1 MESLV
6 IAAVEGIAEK
16 VLPLAVE
23 GANLAWGFKEE
34 LESLSKRF
42 ETAQI
47 LLNDA
52 EKRQKMGTPTVQ
64 NWLKKLK
71 VVTCEADDILD
82 EYAYEVCRR
91 KLENRIRNKVRNFF
105 SLSNPLAFRLKMAYK
120 VKNIHQSL
128 DKLYKSATGELGL
141 SPVKLTSSSSVEAPT
156 VVQTHP
162 YISESEIVGRGDDV
176 TKVVEML
183 QSSESNDQ
191 NYTPVTAVV
200 GMGGL
205 GKTSLAQL
213 VFNNPEVVKSFSD
226 HRMWIC
232 VSDDFR
238 VEMILNQME
247 LSLGGTKLDESNTQG
262 MVQKLKEKLGGKRYL
277 LVLDDVWNEIP
288 EKWETLL
295 SALIGI
301 SGDKGSRILVTTR
314 NYKVVNA
321 LQNSSVY
328 PLSKLSPDDSWTMF
342 CKRAFAAG
350 GPRKTSY
357 LEEVGKKIVERCG
370 GVPLAVKAIGG
381 LMYSK
386 KLEHEWLKIQE
397 ESGLW
402 NSLGSDNNVESALLL
417 SFNHL
422 PSASLKQCFAYC
434 SLFQKDDNI
443 VKDDLIQRWMA
454 QGYLQP
460 PQESNRLMEDI
471 GNDYFCVLLW
481 NSLLQDVKKDE
492 YGNIKSCKMHD
503 LVHDLALR
511 VSNNYYCITSRS
523 REVNDVPEVLHLSLF
538 SGTGEGISIPKVRA
552 RRLRTLRLSGD
563 LLHCELR
570 KFKGLREIDLIDFG
584 TENLPESI
592 GKLKHL
598 RYLNVSKTLIN
609 RLPDSLCKL
618 YNLQTLNVSRSS
630 EFKEL
635 PTDFCKLI
643 SLRHLY
649 LKSPISL
656 PIGIRQLTS
665 LQTLPFFVVG
675 QDEGRRI
682 EELGFLTNL
691 RGELGI
697 CGLENVANRAEAQ
710 KANLP
715 CKPYIQ
721 VLSFSWSDE
730 REEKINSDEDVLEG
744 LLPHNSLK
752 GLRITRFEGENFAS
766 WMMTPSP
773 TLVLCNLVKIN
784 LMNCNKCKQ
793 VPSLGHLPCLEEVV
807 IDEMKNLECIGAE
820 FYGPISEGAAVFPSL
835 RVLILRRVLN
845 LVKWMGV
852 DECAASVFPCLEVLE
867 MEQCGKLITAPSHFP
882 SIKELIIF
890 SSRSQALEK
899 MSSTITTLE
908 HVQFYKASGPELNL
922 VLERM
927 LVKNKFLRKF
937 SIAFCRDLSFLP
949 SGLGNLSY
957 LSEASLRY
965 CSSLTCFPSGLYLP
979 VSLENLQI
987 DHCPKLMVANLV
999 PNKPMSLKELTLTGF
1014 ETLTIDW
1021 TRFLL
1026 SLTGLRSLVIGYFST
1041 ELDYFPWPDPFVA
1054 AAGEKEDEDEAIT
1067 QQRNHLQ
1074 YPLVSL
1080 ESLTL
1085 RGRKSVKSLP
1095 EHLQHLTALKALELE
1110 HFRGLESL
1118 SEWLGNLSSLQSLS
1132 IRYADEL
1139 MKLPEAEVM
1148 QRLTKLRSLYFYDC
1162 PLLKERCKKEIGPE
1176 WHKIR
1181 HIPSI
1186 TIDDEEL
1193 QSQDQ
1198 LLANW

>member
-6 IAAVEGIAEK
+6 IVAVKGISEK

-23 GANLAWGFKEE
+23 GPTLAWVFKEE
-34 LESLSKRF
+34 LGSLSKRF

-47 LLNDA
+47 LLNDT
-52 EKRQKMGTPTVQ
+52 EKSQKMGTPTVQ
-64 NWLKKLK
+64 NWVKKLK

-91 KLENRIRNKVRNFF
+91 KLEVQNRIRNKVRNFF

-128 DKLYKSATGELGL
+128 DKLYKSANGELGL

-162 YISESEIVGRGDDV
+162 YINESEIVGRGDDV

-191 NYTPVTAVV
+191 NYIPVTAVV

-213 VFNNPEVVKSFSD
+213 VFNNPDVVKSFSD

-232 VSDDFR
+232 VSDNFR

-262 MVQKLKEKLGGKRYL
+262 MVQKLKEKLGGKRYF

-314 NYKVVNA
+314 NYKVVKA

-328 PLSKLSPDDSWTMF
+328 PLSELSPDDSWTMF

-386 KLEHEWLKIQE
+386 KHEHEWLSIQ

-402 NSLGSDNNVESALLL
+402 NSLGSDNNVESTLLL

-434 SLFQKDDNI
+434 SIFQKDDNI

-460 PQESNRLMEDI
+460 PQESYLLMEDI
-471 GNDYFCVLLW
+471 GNDYFYVLLW

-511 VSNNYYCITSRS
+511 VSNNCCITSRY
-523 REVNDVPEVLHLSLF
+523 REVSDVPEVLHLSLF
-538 SGTGEGISIPKVRA
+538 SGTEEGISIPKVRA
-552 RRLRTLRLSGD
+552 RRLRTLRCSGN
-563 LLHCELR
+563 LLDCQLR
-570 KFKGLREIDLIDFG
+570 KFKGLREIDLIDLG

-598 RYLNVSKTLIN
+598 RYLNVSETRIN

-618 YNLQTLNVSRSS
+618 YNLQTLNVSTWSALT
-630 EFKEL
+630 EF

-649 LKSPISL
+649 IKFPISL

-691 RGELGI
+691 RGKLGI
-697 CGLENVANRAEAQ
+697 CGLQNVANRGEAQ
-710 KANLP
+710 KANLS
-715 CKPYIQ
+715 CKLYIQ
-721 VLSFSWSDE
+721 ELSFNWSYR
-730 REEKINSDEDVLEG
+730 REKKINNDEDVLEG
-744 LLPHNSLK
+744 LQPHNSLK
-752 GLRITRFEGENFAS
+752 GLRIICFEGENFAS
-766 WMMTPSP
+766 WMMTPSS

-784 LMNCNKCKQ
+784 LMKCNKCKQ
-793 VPSLGHLPCLEEVV
+793 VPALGHLPCLEEIV
-807 IDEMKNLECIGAE
+807 IEEMENLECIGAE

-835 RVLILRRVLN
+835 RVLIIGLVPN
-845 LVKWMGV
+845 LVKWMGA
-852 DECAASVFPCLEVLE
+852 DECAGSVFPCLEVLDMDNCE
-867 MEQCGKLITAPSHFP
+867 KLITAPGHFP
-882 SIKELIIF
+882 SIKKLII
-890 SSRSQALEK
+890 SSPSSQALEK

-908 HVQFYKASGPELNL
+908 RLEFSSISGPELNL

-927 LVKNKFLRKF
+927 LVKNKFLRQI
-937 SIAFCRDLSFLP
+937 SISDCDDLSFLP
-949 SGLGNLSY
+949 SGLGNLVY
-957 LSEASLRY
+957 LSEASLLY

-979 VSLENLQI
+979 VSLESLTI
-987 DHCPKLMVANLV
+987 YDCPKLMVANPV
-999 PNKPMSLKELTLTGF
+999 PNKPMSLKELTLEGF
-1014 ETLTIDW
+1014 ETLTTDW

-1026 SLTGLRSLVIGYFST
+1026 SLTGLRSLEIGKFST

-1054 AAGEKEDEDEAIT
+1054 AAGEREEEDEAIT

-1080 ESLTL
+1080 ESLRL
-1085 RGRKSVKSLP
+1085 IGWESVKSLP
-1095 EHLQHLTALKALELE
+1095 EHLQHLTALKALRLE
-1110 HFRGLESL
+1110 DFRGLES
-1118 SEWLGNLSSLQSLS
+1118 
-1132 IRYADEL
+1132 
-1139 MKLPEAEVM
+1139 LPEAEVM
-1148 QRLTKLRSLYFYDC
+1148 QRLTKLCSLYFYYC

-1186 TIDDEEL
+1186 RINGIEL
-1193 QSQDQ
+1193 QSQDDQ
-1198 LLANW
+1198 LLSN